1 LVISEVALS
10 LMLLVSAGL
19 LIRSFLQLV
28 RTDAGFNP
36 DSLLTMNLVLPAAK
50 YKEEPQRA
58 AFYSDLVHRVQAM
71 PGVELAAAVNYLP
84 LGGSNSSDAFLIE
97 GVPEPPPGQEFV
109 GRYRV
114 CTPDYFH
121 TMGIPV
127 LKGRAFTEQDKAGAL
142 PVVIVNET
150 LARKYWPN
158 QDPIGKRMRFTG
170 PIEKNPWIQVVGV
183 VKDVKHEL
191 SLPVTEDY
199 YLPHA
204 QDAWQS
210 MVLVAKTKV
219 DPLALAAP
227 IRQEVGA
234 IDKDQPVFDVR
245 TMREVRAISL
255 ALYSFSSVML
265 SIFAGVA
272 LLLAAIGIYGVMS
285 YAVTQRTQEIGI
297 RMALGAR
304 VRDVLKLVVRNG
316 MSLALIGV
324 IVGLAGAY
332 GLTRLLASLLVGVAP
347 TDVLT
352 FSIVTFGLLLVALL
366 ACYIPARR
374 AAKVD
379 PLVALRYE

>member
-1 LVISEVALS
+1 
-10 LMLLVSAGL
+10 MLLVSAGL

-28 RTDAGFNP
+28 KTDPGFN
-36 DSLLTMNLVLPAAK
+36 SENLLTMNLVLPGAK
-50 YKEEPQRA
+50 YKDEPQRA
-58 AFYSDLVHRVQAM
+58 AFYSELLRRVNSL
-71 PGVELAAAVNYLP
+71 PGVESAAAISHLP
-84 LGGSNSSDAFLIE
+84 LGGSNSSEYFLIE
-97 GVPEPPPGQEFV
+97 GLPEPPPGQEFE

-121 TMGIPV
+121 TMGISIV
-127 LKGRAFTEQDKAGAL
+127 KGRAFTDQDKAGSS
-142 PVVIVNET
+142 PVIIVNET
-150 LARKYWPN
+150 LARRYWPN
-158 QDPIGKRMRFTG
+158 QDPIGKRMRFAG

-183 VKDVKHEL
+183 VKDVKHDL
-191 SLPVTEDY
+191 SIPVTTDY

-204 QDAWQS
+204 QDSWQS
-210 MVLVAKTKV
+210 MVLVARTRV
-219 DPLALAAP
+219 EPAAMAAP
-227 IRQEVGA
+227 IRQEVWS
-234 IDKDQPVFDVR
+234 IDKDQPVFDVK

-304 VRDVLKLVVRNG
+304 VGDVLKMIVRNG
-316 MSLALIGV
+316 MFLALIGV
-324 IVGLAGAY
+324 AVGLAGAY
-332 GLTRLLASLLVGVAP
+332 ALTRLLASLLVGVTP
-347 TDVLT
+347 TDAFT
-352 FSIVTFGLLLVALL
+352 FSIVTLGLLLTALL

-374 AAKVD
+374 ATKVD